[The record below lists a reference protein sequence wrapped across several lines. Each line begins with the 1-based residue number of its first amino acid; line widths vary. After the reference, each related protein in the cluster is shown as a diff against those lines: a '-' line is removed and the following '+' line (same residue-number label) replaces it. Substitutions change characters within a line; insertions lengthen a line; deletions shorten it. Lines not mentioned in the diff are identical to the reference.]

1 MSSYRDRR
9 YWLRLTTFFIV
20 SLTIALLSLPAMLGT
35 LFMVGLL
42 YAPCSASSLTP
53 ADYGYS
59 WEDVTI
65 KARAGGDFRGFFIPG
80 TNGATII
87 MPPPLSSGRDGRLRQ
102 ADMLLRHGYSV
113 FTFESRRC
121 AAMGPLSLGYKEV
134 EEVVDALDYLRSRPD
149 VDPGRIGVYG
159 FSSAGATAVMAAAR
173 LPDLRAVV
181 AEGGYGNFAEE
192 ALGASASSDLQSLFQ
207 DVFSWAARLTYQL
220 VTGLDI
226 NKLSPTDV
234 IAQIEPRPVLL
245 IYGSRE
251 VSLVGARRQ
260 KAAAGEHTSLWTVT
274 DAGHGNYMDIAPAE
288 YEARIVKFLDQALK

>member
-9 YWLRLTTFFIV
+9 YWLRLTAFFIV
-20 SLTIALLSLPAMLGT
+20 SLTIALLSLPALLGL
-35 LFMVGLL
+35 LFMLGLL

-53 ADYGYS
+53 ADYGYG

-65 KARAGGDFRGFFIPG
+65 KARAGGEFRGFFIPG

-87 MPPPLSSGRDGRLRQ
+87 MPPPFSSGRDGRLRQ

-121 AAMGPLSLGYKEV
+121 AAMGPLSLGYNEV
-134 EEVVDALDYLRSRPD
+134 EEVADALDHLRSRPD
-149 VDPGRIGVYG
+149 VDPERIGVYG

-181 AEGGYGNFAEE
+181 AEGGYGNFPAET
-192 ALGASASSDLQSLFQ
+192 LGPSQSSSLQSLFQ
-207 DVFSWAARLTYQL
+207 DTVSWAARLTYGL

-226 NKLSPTDV
+226 NTLSPAGV
-234 IAQIEPRPVLL
+234 IASIEPRPVLL

-260 KAAAGEHTSLWTVT
+260 EAAAGEHTSLWIVAE
-274 DAGHGNYMDIAPAE
+274 AGHGNYLDIAPKE
-288 YEARIVKFLDQALK
+288 YEARIVKFFDQALK